1 MKEETALGKVS
12 FFHQKALLLIFGNF
26 FDYFSHQK
34 SSLTYFFKIFFFAF
48 LIYVRNGDHILNERG
63 NRSWNCMYAIFIK
76 KALLLNYSLVL
87 KKHPYKLEQCK
98 QGDQGPML

>member
-34 SSLTYFFKIFFFAF
+34 SSLTYFFKIFFFCF
-48 LIYVRNGDHILNERG
+48 SHL
-63 NRSWNCMYAIFIK
+63 RSQWRPHF
-76 KALLLNYSLVL
+76 
-87 KKHPYKLEQCK
+87 E
-98 QGDQGPML
+98 